1 MPIELPNLDDRTYDD
16 LMQEAL
22 SLIPSYAQDWTNF
35 NPSDPGIT
43 LLELF
48 AYLSEMMIYRLD
60 RVTDANQYAFLKL
73 LNGSDWQRS
82 PQKDLNQEI
91 RDTVLKIR
99 RSERAVTIEDFE
111 RLALAADPLKI
122 ARVRCIPRRN
132 LVSENPLNP
141 EERPGQ
147 VSLVIVPYPLKDPAI
162 NPQEWLKPQPTSELL
177 TKVRDY
183 LEPKRLLTTRVQVVA
198 PRYVEVGVN
207 FTLYLNPDIKKSDI
221 ETKVMTTLQ
230 NFLHPLTGGADGK
243 GWTFG
248 RNVYVSE
255 LYNLLDRYKGIDY
268 VTATKG
274 SERDQNDK
282 PIDKEEL
289 TVNDP
294 KRLIKDKN
302 NKLIAIQ
309 IQPEELVT
317 SGSINLQFIS
327 PLDAVKPI

>member
-73 LNGSDWQRS
+73 LNGADWQRS

-99 RSERAVTIEDFE
+99 RSERAVTIDDFE

-141 EERPGQ
+141 EERAGQ
-147 VSLVIVPYPLKDPAI
+147 VSLVIVPYPPENAASDS
-162 NPQEWLKPQPTSELL
+162 QERLKPQPTPELL
-177 TKVRDY
+177 TKVREY
-183 LEPKRLLTTRVQVVA
+183 LETRRLLTTRVQVVA
-198 PRYVEVGVN
+198 PRYVELGVN
-207 FTLYLNPDIKKSDI
+207 FTLYLNRDVKKSDIEKDKKSDSDI

-255 LYNLLDRYKGIDY
+255 LYDLLDRYKGINY
-268 VTATKG
+268 VTATEGK
-274 SERDQNDK
+274 D
-282 PIDKEEL
+282 EL

-317 SGSINLQFIS
+317 SGNINLQFIS
-327 PLDAVKPI
+327 PLDAGNPI

>member
-1 MPIELPNLDDRTYDD
+1 MPIELPDLDDRTYDD

-22 SLIPSYAQDWTNF
+22 SLIPSYAQDWTNY

-99 RSERAVTIEDFE
+99 RSERAVTGDDFE
-111 RLALAADPLKI
+111 RLAIGSDPNI
-122 ARVRCIPRRN
+122 ARVRCVPRRN

-141 EERPGQ
+141 EERPAQ
-147 VSLVIVPYPLKDPAI
+147 VSLVIVPYPPKNSRSDS
-162 NPQEWLKPQPTSELL
+162 QEWLKPQPTPELL

-207 FTLYLNPDIKKSDI
+207 FTLYLNRDVKKSDI
-221 ETKVMTTLQ
+221 ETKVITTLQ
-230 NFLHPLTGGADGK
+230 NFLNPLTGGADGK

-255 LYNLLDRYKGIDY
+255 LYDLLDRYKGIDY

-274 SERDQNDK
+274 PERDQNDK

-289 TVNDP
+289 TVNDSN
-294 KRLIKDKN
+294 RLIKDKN

-317 SGSINLQFIS
+317 SGSINLQFLS
-327 PLDAVKPI
+327 PLDAGKLI

>member
-60 RVTDANQYAFLKL
+60 RVTDANQSAFLKL

-141 EERPGQ
+141 EERAGQ
-147 VSLVIVPYPLKDPAI
+147 VSLVIVSYPPENAASDS
-162 NPQEWLKPQPTSELL
+162 QERLKPQPTPELL
-177 TKVRDY
+177 TKVREY
-183 LEPKRLLTTRVQVVA
+183 LEPRRLLTTRVQVVA
-198 PRYVEVGVN
+198 PRYVEVGVD
-207 FTLYLNPDIKKSDI
+207 FTLHLNRDVKESDIKPKITESLR
-221 ETKVMTTLQ
+221 K
-230 NFLHPLTGGADGK
+230 FLHPLTGGAEGK
-243 GWTFG
+243 GWSFG

-255 LYNLLDRYKGIDY
+255 LYDLLDRYKGIDY
-268 VTATKG
+268 VTATK
-274 SERDQNDK
+274 DNKNFDK
-282 PIDKEEL
+282 DEL
-289 TVNDP
+289 TVNEP
-294 KRLIKDKN
+294 KRLIQDKN

-317 SGSINLQFIS
+317 SGSINLQFVS
-327 PLDAVKPI
+327 PLDTGKPI